1 MEGRKGRI
9 DITAN
14 LRQEIK
20 IDCELM
26 GGWKEG
32 KIDITANLRQEIKID
47 CELMGGWKEGKEG

>member
-1 MEGRKGRI
+1 MEGRI

-32 KIDITANLRQEIKID
+32 K
-47 CELMGGWKEGKEG
+47 EG

>member
-32 KIDITANLRQEIKID
+32 K
-47 CELMGGWKEGKEG
+47 EG